1 MNLLKPLGR
10 WSARTLRALVLTAG
24 VGATI
29 QVAAA
34 QMPPTARTPAAP
46 PKLIYTKSTE
56 FKLPIQMDDRTRANM
71 DRVCLYVKCGNGDW
85 VRQETGA
92 ATMPHFLYR
101 VTQDGEYWFALTTID
116 KMGRMSPADVTQEP
130 PALRVMVDTK
140 APVLDVSAWTSPE
153 GEMCLR
159 CNVVDANP
167 NPASLKA
174 VAKLPGGE
182 RPLMIHPS
190 YPNVFKA
197 GGAELQSATI
207 VVTAADLAGN
217 QTTREGH
224 LRDLAPPPAPVAQ
237 VPPPVTLPAPP
248 PATLPA
254 PPPMP
259 TSILTKADLPKVEP
273 AKIEVPAPPALP
285 SLPDSG
291 SVMLTSATVPQP
303 VITTIAPPAA
313 PAMQTS
319 LSPAPTPPRPETD
332 NVPRTTTLPGNKQL
346 INTTRASLDYRIDQ
360 IGPSG
365 IGKVEVYMTADQGQT
380 WQRLCDD
387 PDRRSPV
394 ECDLPGEGLFGIR
407 LAITNGNGF
416 GGTPPRRGDAPT
428 CWIEVDT
435 SAPFVQLR
443 PVETQVS
450 NGALE
455 IRWQAT
461 DKNLGSEP
469 VNLFYRNRA
478 DGPWQVIARNV
489 KNDGVYRWT
498 FPHEA
503 SQFFVKVEVTD
514 LAGNV
519 ARAESANPVLLDVT
533 EPRATVLG
541 VTGMSVRAARD

>member
-24 VGATI
+24 VSATV
-29 QVAAA
+29 QFAAA
-34 QMPPTARTPAAP
+34 QMPPAARTPAAL

-71 DRVCLYVKCGNGDW
+71 ERVCLYVKCGNGDW

-140 APVLDVSAWTSPE
+140 APVIDVSAWTSPE
-153 GEMCLR
+153 GETCLR

-167 NPASLKA
+167 FPASLKA

-182 RPLMIHPS
+182 RPLAIHPS
-190 YPNVFKA
+190 YQNVFKVGA
-197 GGAELQSATI
+197 AELQSATI

-224 LRDLAPPPAPVAQ
+224 LRDLAPMPAQVAQ
-237 VPPPVTLPAPP
+237 VPPPVTLPAP
-248 PATLPA
+248 LPA

-259 TSILTKADLPKVEP
+259 LILTKADLPKVEP
-273 AKIEVPAPPALP
+273 AKVDVPAPPALP
-285 SLPDSG
+285 ALPDFG
-291 SVMLTSATVPQP
+291 PVTLTSANVPAP
-303 VITTIAPPAA
+303 VITPIAPPVA
-313 PAMQTS
+313 PTTTQTS
-319 LSPAPTPPRPETD
+319 LSPAPTPIRPEHD
-332 NVPRTTTLPGNKQL
+332 NAPRTTTLPGNKQL

-394 ECDLPGEGLFGIR
+394 EFDLPGEGVFGIR

-469 VNLFYRNRA
+469 VNLFYRSRA

-498 FPHEA
+498 FPHDA

-519 ARAESANPVLLDVT
+519 ARAESANPVQLDMT

>member
-1 MNLLKPLGR
+1 
-10 WSARTLRALVLTAG
+10 
-24 VGATI
+24 
-29 QVAAA
+29 
-34 QMPPTARTPAAP
+34 
-46 PKLIYTKSTE
+46 
-56 FKLPIQMDDRTRANM
+56 
-71 DRVCLYVKCGNGDW
+71 
-85 VRQETGA
+85 
-92 ATMPHFLYR
+92 
-101 VTQDGEYWFALTTID
+101 
-116 KMGRMSPADVTQEP
+116 
-130 PALRVMVDTK
+130 MVDTK
-140 APVLDVSAWTSPE
+140 APVIDVSAWTSPE

-167 NPASLKA
+167 YPASLKA

-182 RPLMIHPS
+182 RPLMIHPA

-197 GGAELQSATI
+197 GGPELQSATI
-207 VVTAADLAGN
+207 VVSASDLAGN
-217 QTTREGH
+217 QTAREVH
-224 LRDLAPPPAPVAQ
+224 MRDIAPLVVQAPPEVAPPAPPPAP
-237 VPPPVTLPAPP
+237 
-248 PATLPA
+248 LPA

-259 TSILTKADLPKVEP
+259 SILTKADLPKVEP
-273 AKIEVPAPPALP
+273 TKVEVPAPSLP

-291 SVMLTSATVPQP
+291 TVTLTSATVPAP
-303 VITTIAPPAA
+303 VITPITPIAPHAA
-313 PAMQTS
+313 PTTQTS
-319 LSPAPTPPRPETD
+319 LSPAPIQIRSEHD

-346 INTTRASLDYRIDQ
+346 INTTRASLEYRIDQ

-394 ECDLPGEGLFGIR
+394 EFDLPGEGLYGIR

-469 VNLFYRNRA
+469 VNLFYRSRA

>member
-1 MNLLKPLGR
+1 MKLLKPLGR
-10 WSARTLRALVLTAG
+10 WTARTLRALVLTAG

-34 QMPPTARTPAAP
+34 QMPPTARTPAAL

-71 DRVCLYVKCGNGDW
+71 DRVCLYVKCGSGDW

-116 KMGRMSPADVTQEP
+116 KLGRMSPADVTQEP
-130 PALRVMVDTK
+130 PALRVLVDTK

-159 CNVVDANP
+159 CNVIDANP

-197 GGAELQSATI
+197 AGPELQSATI
-207 VVTAADLAGN
+207 VVTTADLAGN
-217 QTTREGH
+217 QTVREVQ
-224 LRDLAPPPAPVAQ
+224 LRDLAPPPTQAVH
-237 VPPPVTLPAPP
+237 VPPPVTQPAPP

-259 TSILTKADLPKVEP
+259 SILTKADLPKVEP
-273 AKIEVPAPPALP
+273 AKVEVPAAPALP
-285 SLPDSG
+285 PLPDAAP
-291 SVMLTSATVPQP
+291 VTPTSATVPQQ

-313 PAMQTS
+313 PTMQTS
-319 LSPAPTPPRPETD
+319 LSPAPTHPRPESD
-332 NVPRTTTLPGNKQL
+332 NVPRTTALPGNKQL
-346 INTTRASLDYRIDQ
+346 INSTRASLDYRIDQ

-394 ECDLPGEGLFGIR
+394 EFDLPGEGLFGIR

-416 GGTPPRRGDAPT
+416 GGTPPRRGDTPT

-443 PVETQVS
+443 PVETLVS
-450 NGALE
+450 NGALD

-461 DKNLGSEP
+461 DKNLGGEP
-469 VNLFYRNRA
+469 VNLFYRSRA
-478 DGPWQVIARNV
+478 DAPWQIIARNV
-489 KNDGVYRWT
+489 KNDGIYRWT
-498 FPHEA
+498 FPRDAA

-519 ARAESANPVLLDVT
+519 ARAESPNPVMLDVT

-541 VTGMSVRAARD
+541 VTGMSVRSGGN